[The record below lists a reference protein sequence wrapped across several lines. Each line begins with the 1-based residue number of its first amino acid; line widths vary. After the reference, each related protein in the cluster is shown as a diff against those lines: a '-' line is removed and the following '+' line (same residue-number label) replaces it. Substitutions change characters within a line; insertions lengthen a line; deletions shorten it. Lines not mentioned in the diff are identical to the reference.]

1 MMGVSCD
8 ANRATTKPTKEV
20 DVSSRLLIVTNMG
33 PKASAPFQGQFVR
46 NQVDALAALH
56 PSYFCMTW
64 HNDSKLN
71 RMLKYPVLWL
81 QFVWQYV
88 FSLRRFDILH
98 VHYYYPTIWLALTYK
113 WLRNP
118 KVQIVVTFHGSDI
131 YLYKPESRLYK
142 FAATFVRHF
151 IFTSERL
158 KQRFFRQDVP
168 STILPAGIH
177 PAFALV
183 EPVALPEKHYD
194 VLYVGTMDHNKG
206 MDRLLALL
214 AQLPDAR
221 VALVGEGP
229 WREKVQHAL
238 VGRSNVTMHTAQS
251 PVQLA
256 ELYRQSRVFLSL
268 SRNESFGLVMTE
280 AMACGTPVI
289 ATVTDGANAQV
300 RDGDNGYKVAQ
311 DIEERVVPELLG
323 KIHQLFSLTP
333 AQYQQMQLTCQ
344 TSAKP
349 YLVSTVATALTDL
362 YQSLSVQ
369 SEQ

>member
-1 MMGVSCD
+1 M
-8 ANRATTKPTKEV
+8 
-20 DVSSRLLIVTNMG
+20 SSRLLIVTNMG

-56 PSYFCMTW
+56 PDFFYMTW

-71 RMLKYPVLWL
+71 RLFKYPVLWL
-81 QFVWQYV
+81 QFVWRYV
-88 FSLRRFDILH
+88 FSVRCFDVLH

-118 KVQIVVTFHGSDI
+118 RVQIVVTFHGSDI
-131 YLYKPESRLYK
+131 YLYKPESALYK
-142 FAATFVRHF
+142 FAAKFVRHC
-151 IFTSERL
+151 IFTSKSL
-158 KQRFFRQDVP
+158 QQKFFRQDIP
-168 STILPAGIH
+168 STVLPAGIH
-177 PAFALV
+177 PVFGNV
-183 EPVALPEKHYD
+183 EPVPVEEKSFD
-194 VLYVGTMDHNKG
+194 LLYVGTMDHNKG

-214 AQLPDAR
+214 EQLPDAR

-229 WREKVQHAL
+229 WREKVQQAL
-238 VGRSNVTMHTAQS
+238 ATRSNVTFYTGQT

-256 ELYRQSRVFLSL
+256 ALYRQSRVFLSL

-280 AMACGTPVI
+280 AMACGTPVL
-289 ATVTDGANAQV
+289 ATVTDGSTAQV

-311 DIEERVVPELLG
+311 DNEQKVVPALLE

-333 AQYQQMQLTCQ
+333 AQYQQMQQACQ

-349 YLVSTVATALTDL
+349 YLVSTVATALMDL
-362 YQSLSVQ
+362 YQSLSDAQ
-369 SEQ
+369 NPKE